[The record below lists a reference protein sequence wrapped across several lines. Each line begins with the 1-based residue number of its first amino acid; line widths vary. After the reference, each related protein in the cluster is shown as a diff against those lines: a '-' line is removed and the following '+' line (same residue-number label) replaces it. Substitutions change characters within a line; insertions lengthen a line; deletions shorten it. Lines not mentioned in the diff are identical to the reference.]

1 MKKIANF
8 PLVLVCLLIIELS
21 FAQEQPHS
29 VGSVFIP
36 DFVIANFAG
45 HKGKYAFGAGYCL
58 NPTQSLQLGILYGF
72 TPKSDLPDFTS
83 TFTARGIFNPKVY
96 PLGSGFAISPQ
107 MSIDISYS
115 TAINKNTWLT
125 LPQHYPR
132 NYYSTTAI
140 RFHLG
145 VGGKV
150 SFDTGAN
157 NLFKKIDFYAEATTN
172 DLYVKYILRYRELA
186 VPDIFNLGM
195 GIHLW
200 F

>member
-1 MKKIANF
+1 MKKITSF
-8 PLVLVCLLIIELS
+8 HLILVFSLMFELS
-21 FAQEQPHS
+21 FAQTRS
-29 VGSVFIP
+29 LWTVFVP
-36 DFVIANFAG
+36 DFAIANFAG
-45 HKGKYAFGAGYCL
+45 YKGKYAFGAGYNL
-58 NPTQSLQLGILYGF
+58 NQRQSLQLGILYGF
-72 TPKSDLPDFTS
+72 TPKSDLPDFAS
-83 TFTARGIFNPKVY
+83 TYTARGIYFPKVY
-96 PLGSGFAISPQ
+96 PLGSGLAISPQ